1 MTAATTSRYATPP
14 LLYDVPRFSDIRLS
28 VPPQTLSG
36 RHPHDGRWHATGC
49 RRLRLRRLRFIAMQ
63 RAAQLSTNP
72 RASREPHGSRL
83 AACGLHFTASRRQK
97 HRRWVALE
105 FTGPGTMMSLAFTER
120 VQPCIALHALY
131 YSLPFFLFSFILSS
145 TDISSVLVRYASRW
159 AKRPPYFLSTL
170 VSSSATCFDTASV
183 APRRG
188 QRMIQTEKAPELI
201 VRAPAIVS

>member
-1 MTAATTSRYATPP
+1 MARNRVSTTAAT
-14 LLYDVPRFSDIRLS
+14 
-28 VPPQTLSG
+28 QTALHRDAARRSTFYKPSG
-36 RHPHDGRWHATGC
+36 QPGA
-49 RRLRLRRLRFIAMQ
+49 
-63 RAAQLSTNP
+63 P
-72 RASREPHGSRL
+72 RL
-83 AACGLHFTASRRQK
+83 AARGLRAAFHGVTETKAQ
-97 HRRWVALE
+97 ALGGIGIHGAWDHDE
-105 FTGPGTMMSLAFTER
+105 SGVHGTGP
-120 VQPCIALHALY
+120 ALHRTSRLVLLIAFF
-131 YSLPFFLFSFILSS
+131 FFLFSFILSS